1 MSKWWWPWWFV
12 VLWFGIPGEFPLK
25 AMQFFWASQRIPNHW
40 DPKAPSP
47 RSDAWSPCGSNI
59 SGMISA
65 TRPRKS
71 IQRRTELCGWS
82 LLVKI
87 YRKDVKCRQHIPT
100 IFNPDVGFF
109 LQKRRSLTWDFK
121 VLFVNQVI
129 PLIQV
134 FLRSKHCNCT
144 LPRKICFYRDE
155 HLNSFLLRSWCI
167 TTCTFICF
175 AGFRLEWWIDMPTSR
190 IFHIFHS
197 FLFAP
202 QRSIWTLW
210 SNCKKY
216 TIPLD
221 LFLLDY
227 KETI

>member
-1 MSKWWWPWWFV
+1 MSLPKARRCLLCTLEILHLSQYKLRFDFAQWAPEIHAEVWISPNSRMSKWWWPWWFV

-100 IFNPDVGFF
+100 IFNPDVGLF

-129 PLIQV
+129 PRIQV
-134 FLRSKHCNCT
+134 F
-144 LPRKICFYRDE
+144 
-155 HLNSFLLRSWCI
+155 
-167 TTCTFICF
+167 
-175 AGFRLEWWIDMPTSR
+175 
-190 IFHIFHS
+190 
-197 FLFAP
+197 
-202 QRSIWTLW
+202 
-210 SNCKKY
+210 
-216 TIPLD
+216 
-221 LFLLDY
+221 
-227 KETI
+227 